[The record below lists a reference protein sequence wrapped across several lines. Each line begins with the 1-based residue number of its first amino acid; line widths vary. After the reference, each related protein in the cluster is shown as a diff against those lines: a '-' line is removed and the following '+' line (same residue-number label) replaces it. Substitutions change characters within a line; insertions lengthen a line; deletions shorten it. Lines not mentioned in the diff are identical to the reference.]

1 MFARS
6 IFFPVLMVCLA
17 ATAGC
22 GKRADVKR
30 EAAELEKAFASAS
43 PAPGTDSAQD
53 AIQERA
59 AAVVAALKSRDY
71 AAASDQLM
79 ALQRLK
85 GLTAEQRMTV
95 NHVSGTLVQELMAR
109 SAKGDAQAK
118 AALERRK
125 KERAQR

>member
-1 MFARS
+1 M
-6 IFFPVLMVCLA
+6 LMACLA

-22 GKRADVKR
+22 GKRADVKS
-30 EAAELEKAFASAS
+30 EATELEKAFASAR
-43 PAPGTDSAQD
+43 PAPGTNSAQD

-59 AAVVAALKSRDY
+59 AAAVAALKSSAY

-85 GLTAEQRMTV
+85 GLTAEQRMAV
-95 NHVSGTLVQELMAR
+95 NHASSTLVQALVAR
-109 SAKGDAQAK
+109 SAKGDSQAK

-125 KERAQR
+125 NEWAQH